1 MSAYTIYHN
10 ARCSKSRLT
19 LRILRRQDIE
29 LDIVRYLETPPS
41 REVLAKALK
50 ELGRETML
58 RKGEDVF
65 RDQIRPRFK
74 NIQDDEL
81 IDLMIEN
88 PEIIERPLVV
98 APDGRMAMGRP
109 PENVEKRWLR
119 PIYA

>member
-65 RDQIRPRFK
+65 RDQIRYRFK

-109 PENVEKRWLR
+109 PENVEKLF
-119 PIYA
+119 A

>member
-65 RDQIRPRFK
+65 RDQIRHRFK

-109 PENVEKRWLR
+109 PENVEKLF
-119 PIYA
+119 A

>member
-58 RKGEDVF
+58 RKGEDIF

-109 PENVEKRWLR
+109 PENVEKLF
-119 PIYA
+119 A